1 MWSETIMTLALSS
14 ILRSS
19 SAMTREY
26 CPEQAESWSKG
37 CGTYPDGKKGK
48 ESLEEEPNGLATVVE

>member
-1 MWSETIMTLALSS
+1 MTLALSS

-37 CGTYPDGKKGK
+37 CGRYPDGKKGK
-48 ESLEEEPNGLATVVE
+48 ESLEGEPNGLATVVE